1 MGQAVQQDGT
11 GQKAVSRQERR
22 RSDTRGR
29 LLRAALEVMAR
40 KGPDTTTIQEITD
53 AADVGFGSF
62 YNHFKSKEDIQ
73 TAVMDQLMEHFGD
86 IIDGRV
92 ADIADPA
99 EAMAAAIRL
108 AFRQLAAE
116 PTWADFLLRQFHDLM
131 SLERGLGRRLSRDLA
146 RGAAGGRFILPDGDA
161 SIIAVCG
168 AAAALLAAQRAGR
181 LGDSAPER
189 AAAAILHLAG
199 VPAEEAAAI
208 AARPLPTDLTT

>member
-1 MGQAVQQDGT
+1 MGRAVQPEIADKKG
-11 GQKAVSRQERR
+11 ASRQERR

-29 LLRAALEVMAR
+29 LLRAALAVMAR

-73 TAVMDQLMEHFGD
+73 AAVMDQLMERFGD
-86 IIDGRV
+86 IVDGRV

-108 AFRQLAAE
+108 GFRQLAAE
-116 PTWADFLLRQFHDLM
+116 PDWADFLLRQFHDLV
-131 SLERGLGRRLSRDLA
+131 SLQRGLGRRLSRDLA
-146 RGAAGGRFILPDGDA
+146 QGAAAGRFSMPDGEA

-181 LGDSAPER
+181 LGDDAPER

-199 VPAEEAAAI
+199 IPAAEAAAI
-208 AARPLPTDLTT
+208 ANRPLPTDHP